1 MLGIHWDIMDKKCA
15 GFTEKHAIKPTEL
28 VGDEALEDRCC
39 ILEQTHVA
47 VSQQKMGVVGLP
59 ISKKLP
65 PTWLAVSSCG
75 SNKHL

>member
-1 MLGIHWDIMDKKCA
+1 MKKCA

-47 VSQQKMGVVGLP
+47 VSQQKNGCCGASHFQEAATYLVGSFVLW
-59 ISKKLP
+59 K
-65 PTWLAVSSCG
+65 
-75 SNKHL
+75 

>member
-1 MLGIHWDIMDKKCA
+1 MKKCA

-47 VSQQKMGVVGLP
+47 VSQQKNGCCGASPFPRSCHLLGWQFRLVEV
-59 ISKKLP
+59 ISIYKYIITYL
-65 PTWLAVSSCG
+65 
-75 SNKHL
+75 